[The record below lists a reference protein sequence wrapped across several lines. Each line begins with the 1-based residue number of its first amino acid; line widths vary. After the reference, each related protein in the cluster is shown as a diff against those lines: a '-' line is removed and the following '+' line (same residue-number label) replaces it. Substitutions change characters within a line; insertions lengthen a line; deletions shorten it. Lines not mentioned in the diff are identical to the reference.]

1 MTPPEVRSKTWK
13 SPKMLPVYVELHPA
27 CWALPAVGCLR
38 PIDGDDDDN
47 CDDDDDDDGDG
58 RCDDDEEEDEDD
70 DEQAYFEHG
79 DGVGLSG
86 AEAK

>member
-1 MTPPEVRSKTWK
+1 
-13 SPKMLPVYVELHPA
+13 ML
-27 CWALPAVGCLR
+27 AVGQLW
-38 PIDGDDDDN
+38 PS
-47 CDDDDDDDGDG
+47 DDDDGE
-58 RCDDDEEEDEDD
+58 DDDDDEDD

>member
-1 MTPPEVRSKTWK
+1 MVSDGLFWFFKVQG
-13 SPKMLPVYVELHPA
+13 S
-27 CWALPAVGCLR
+27 GC
-38 PIDGDDDDN
+38 
-47 CDDDDDDDGDG
+47 DDDDGD
-58 RCDDDEEEDEDD
+58 DDEDD

>member
-1 MTPPEVRSKTWK
+1 MNWDVESTPKDSRLICILAPRSRK
-13 SPKMLPVYVELHPA
+13 
-27 CWALPAVGCLR
+27 ALPAVGRLW
-38 PIDGDDDDN
+38 PS
-47 CDDDDDDDGDG
+47 DDDDGDG
-58 RCDDDEEEDEDD
+58 GCDDDDGEDDDDDEDD